1 MLVGQ
6 ILYLLG
12 LAFVFFSI
20 VFIIMNLI
28 LGGVGGVVIPL
39 FALLNGLI
47 AMGVGD
53 MVIDLNYNKKKL
65 EKNKSSI

>member
-6 ILYLLG
+6 ILYVLG
-12 LAFVFFSI
+12 IAFVFFSI
-20 VFIIMNLI
+20 VLIVMNLI
-28 LGGVGGVVIPL
+28 LDGGGGVVIPL

-53 MVIDLNYNKKKL
+53 IVIDLNYKKKL
-65 EKNKSSI
+65 EKNKNSI